1 MVSLKVRGSFTIQK
15 RYSVTVGVSRNL
27 FLNKK
32 LRKEKA
38 GKEQFLVKSER
49 GKALHRDLT
58 EVFEVE
64 KDRMLRCS
72 EGETERGREKDK
84 ENE

>member
-1 MVSLKVRGSFTIQK
+1 VSI
-15 RYSVTVGVSRNL
+15 NL

-72 EGETERGREKDK
+72 EGEKERVRKRQRE
-84 ENE
+84 

>member
-1 MVSLKVRGSFTIQK
+1 MVSLKVQVSLTIWK

-27 FLNKK
+27 FLNKT

-58 EVFEVE
+58 DVFEVE
-64 KDRMLRCS
+64 KDRMLRYS
-72 EGETERGREKDK
+72 EGEKERVKKRLRE
-84 ENE
+84 